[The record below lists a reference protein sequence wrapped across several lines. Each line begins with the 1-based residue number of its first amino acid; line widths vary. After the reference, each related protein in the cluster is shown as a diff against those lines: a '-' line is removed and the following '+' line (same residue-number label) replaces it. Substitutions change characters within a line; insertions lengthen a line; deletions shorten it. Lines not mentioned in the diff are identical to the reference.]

1 METADLK
8 DFFIKNLN
16 QFSENETLNDMYWRE
31 INWFYNHK
39 NLHYHTL
46 QHLSDM
52 LIELLNV
59 KIFIKDWN
67 AVVFALFYHDCVYNT
82 ANFDNEEQ
90 SAKIAY
96 QRLSEIN
103 VPQEIL
109 SKVNELILAT
119 KYHRKNQDQDI
130 NYFIDADLSILGQ
143 STAKYS
149 VYSKNIRKEYEQFP
163 TEIYNHGR
171 KNVLKKFITQDQIYK
186 TDHFN
191 YLYEQQARENLD
203 FEINQL

>member
-1 METADLK
+1 NTT
-8 DFFIKNLN
+8 NL
-16 QFSENETLNDMYWRE
+16 
-31 INWFYNHK
+31 
-39 NLHYHTL
+39 
-46 QHLSDM
+46 
-52 LIELLNV
+52 
-59 KIFIKDWN
+59 
-67 AVVFALFYHDCVYNT
+67 
-82 ANFDNEEQ
+82 DNEEE
-90 SAKIAY
+90 SAKIAF

-143 STAKYS
+143 STVKYFI
-149 VYSKNIRKEYEQFP
+149 YSENIRKEYQQFP
-163 TEIYNHGR
+163 KEIYNLGR
-171 KNVLKKFITQDQIYK
+171 KNVLEKFVAQDQIYK

>member
-1 METADLK
+1 METTDLK
-8 DFFIKNLN
+8 DFFIKIIN
-16 QFSENETLNDMYWRE
+16 QYSDNETLNDMYWRE

-46 QHLSDM
+46 QHLRDM

-59 KIFIKDWN
+59 KVFIKDWN
-67 AVVFALFYHDCVYNT
+67 AVVLALFYHDCIYNT
-82 ANFDNEEQ
+82 TNLDNEEQ
-90 SAKIAY
+90 SAKIAF

-143 STAKYS
+143 STVKYFI
-149 VYSKNIRKEYEQFP
+149 YSENIRKEYQQFP
-163 TEIYNHGR
+163 KEIYNPGR
-171 KNVLKKFITQDQIYK
+171 KNVLEKFVAQDQIYK

>member
-31 INWFYNHK
+31 INWFYDHK

-46 QHLSDM
+46 QHISDM

-59 KIFIKDWN
+59 KVFIKDWN
-67 AVVFALFYHDCVYNT
+67 AVVLALFYHDCIYNT
-82 ANFDNEEQ
+82 TNLDNEEQ
-90 SAKIAY
+90 SAKIAF

-143 STAKYS
+143 STVKYFI
-149 VYSKNIRKEYEQFP
+149 YSENIRKEYEQFP
-163 TEIYNHGR
+163 TEIYNPSR
-171 KNVLKKFITQDQIYK
+171 KNVLKKFITQEKIYI